1 MSGSL
6 THKKKS
12 IVHAIQHMNN
22 SIVAAIRSA
31 KDDIIEELHNVHHP
45 DYQHSNAANMSSKE
59 RSDTIINKVLG
70 SIDEPQTHANSTS
83 LGPMT
88 LQELLGDTPIEDS
101 GPMTM
106 QELSSPSP
114 ETKRRS
120 KQVLYILG
128 GNHKR
133 SHKRTKHV
141 HFRKSQRKRPKQ
153 TVRRKRH

>member
-6 THKKKS
+6 NHKKKS

-31 KDDIIEELHNVHHP
+31 KDDIIEEIQNVHQP
-45 DYQHSNAANMSSKE
+45 NYQHPNAANMSSKE
-59 RSDTIINKVLG
+59 RADTIINKVLG
-70 SIDEPQTHANSTS
+70 SIDEPQTHRNSTS

-88 LQELLGDTPIEDS
+88 LQEILGNTPIEDS

-114 ETKRRS
+114 ETKRHS

-128 GNHKR
+128 GNHTR
-133 SHKRTKHV
+133 SHKPTKRV
-141 HFRKSQRKRPKQ
+141 HFRKSLRKRPKQ
-153 TVRRKRH
+153 TMRRKRH

>member
-12 IVHAIQHMNN
+12 IVHAIQHMNH

-31 KDDIIEELHNVHHP
+31 KEDIIEEIQNIHHP
-45 DYQHSNAANMSSKE
+45 DYQHSNAASMSSKE
-59 RSDTIINKVLG
+59 RTDTIINEVLG
-70 SIDEPQTHANSTS
+70 SIAEPQTHRNSTS
-83 LGPMT
+83 LGPMM
-88 LQELLGDTPIEDS
+88 LEEILGNTPIEDS

-120 KQVLYILG
+120 KPVLYILG
-128 GNHKR
+128 GNHKP
-133 SHKRTKHV
+133 SHKQTNRV
-141 HFRKSQRKRPKQ
+141 HFRKSQRKRPKH
-153 TVRRKRH
+153 TVRRKRS